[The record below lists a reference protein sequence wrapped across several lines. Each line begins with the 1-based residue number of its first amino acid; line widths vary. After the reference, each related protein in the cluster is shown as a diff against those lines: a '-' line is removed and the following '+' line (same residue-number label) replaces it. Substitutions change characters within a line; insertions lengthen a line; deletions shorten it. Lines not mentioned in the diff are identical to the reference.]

1 MVPVVSTW
9 VNGRESTNLP
19 ESVANGKHRN
29 AVKRRGFRAER
40 SVPITG
46 WILPNLPFGAFKSS
60 PPSQTPACQE
70 NCDTDQN
77 DPESTWI
84 VVGLIGSTFKIG
96 PQGQQEAP
104 HSHCYRDQ
112 SDW

>member
-9 VNGRESTNLP
+9 VKGRESTNLP

-46 WILPNLPFGAFKSS
+46 WILPNLPFGAFKSL
-60 PPSQTPACQE
+60 PPSQRPSPQE
-70 NCDTDQN
+70 NRHTTED
-77 DPESTWI
+77 DPEAAWI
-84 VVGLIGSTFKIG
+84 VVWLIGSTLKIG
-96 PQGQQEAP
+96 PPG
-104 HSHCYRDQ
+104 
-112 SDW
+112 